1 MLPIQLQSVQRV
13 LTRLVSVI
21 LGITGE
27 ILPLTV
33 SLLLSVAVVAAVVEA
48 VAVRMV
54 APVVDEGLHHP
65 AAGVLG
71 YQVKDSMVASQMLPV
86 LLLGVVVQVV
96 PLSVRLTAPVFQ
108 VPSQELQL
116 RMPEEES
123 LPVGKSLLLIPELSE
138 ELEARSRRLVV
149 TQSIGSRVRVRIPPE
164 IYERFPGESFHALR
178 YLKNTK
184 YVTDCPRRSFEIRV
198 NKNGHY
204 YVFRDYGGDSLPML
218 KGTYLTHREAEKTL
232 IKYLTLPENNKFG
245 RAVYP
250 GCPGESPINSTG
262 TSQRG

>member
-1 MLPIQLQSVQRV
+1 M
-13 LTRLVSVI
+13 
-21 LGITGE
+21 
-27 ILPLTV
+27 
-33 SLLLSVAVVAAVVEA
+33 
-48 VAVRMV
+48 
-54 APVVDEGLHHP
+54 
-65 AAGVLG
+65 
-71 YQVKDSMVASQMLPV
+71 
-86 LLLGVVVQVV
+86 VVQVA
-96 PLSVRLTAPVFQ
+96 LSPREVWVDRV
-108 VPSQELQL
+108 S
-116 RMPEEES
+116 
-123 LPVGKSLLLIPELSE
+123 SLLLIPELKE